1 MRKPDLLY
9 ISYFFPPLGGVASI
23 RGLKNVKYLAEL
35 GHHVDVLSVQ
45 PKWMRHPKDFALQKE
60 LPGSVK
66 VWRAF
71 CPDAN
76 WLFKLLW
83 GLKLGKVVEFIR
95 HRLFSPGPEALWLP
109 FAKMKL
115 KRILKQNPNIK
126 VAVISSGPPA
136 ALFLG
141 LWLQEKHQIPF
152 ICDFRDEWT
161 NNPELLNI
169 DFPAKAKKRD
179 QANELRILSAASG
192 VSYLTHLMRD
202 NFFRLYPFLAEKP
215 SAVIPNG
222 FDDSDFDPIAPS
234 PDSDVFRLVY
244 SGSFYDRRQPDPLW
258 QVLLKSIEE
267 KRINPAKFRVDIIG
281 KNTPAFVLGKY
292 SRHPVL
298 TRIVNFHPFVPHRE
312 NIAQIMQATALLLY
326 IPSGENTESILTG
339 KIFDYLRSGKPI
351 LAIVPPRGLAAKLV
365 TEAGT
370 GLVADHL
377 DAPAIAA
384 NLNELYQKWESGKLD
399 EIQVDTEY
407 ISQFSRQKLAQAMS
421 KLIEETLP

>member
-1 MRKPDLLY
+1 MRKADLIY

-23 RGLKNVKYLAEL
+23 RGLKNVKYLSEL
-35 GHHVDVLSVQ
+35 GHRVEVLSVQ

-60 LPGSVK
+60 LPESVR

-83 GLKLGKVVEFIR
+83 GLKLGRLVEFIR

-115 KRILKQNPNIK
+115 RRVLKQNPNIE

-141 LWLQEKHQIPF
+141 LWLKEKYQIPF

-161 NNPELLNI
+161 NNPELLNV
-169 DFPAKAKKRD
+169 DFPAKARRRD

-192 VSYLTHLMRD
+192 LSYLTHLMRD
-202 NFFRLYPFLAEKP
+202 NFFRLYPFLAKKP
-215 SAVIPNG
+215 AAVIPNG
-222 FDDSDFDPIAPS
+222 FDNHDFEGIIASSDSE
-234 PDSDVFRLVY
+234 VFRLVY

-258 QVLLKSIEE
+258 QVLLTSIQE
-267 KRINPAKFRVDIIG
+267 KKIDPAKFRVDIIG
-281 KNTPAFVLGKY
+281 KNSPAFVLGKFK
-292 SRHPVL
+292 RHPVL
-298 TRIVNFHPFVPHRE
+298 TRIVSFRPFVTHRE
-312 NIAQIMQATALLLY
+312 NIAQIMRATALLLY
-326 IPSGENTESILTG
+326 IPSGKNTESILTG

-351 LAIVPPRGLAAKLV
+351 LAIVPPRGLSAKLV

-370 GLVADHL
+370 GLVADYQ
-377 DAPAIAA
+377 DAQGIAE
-384 NLNELYQKWESGKLD
+384 NLNELYQKWEAGKLA
-399 EIQVDTEY
+399 EIQVDKEY